1 MGKGIWAVVFALS
14 LAGTAFAASWETS
27 SMRSPKGGLIQ
38 IGMPAHEVLKELG
51 QPLGAHAPTR
61 HTSGKTGK
69 GKEQWSYRGTDGLYT
84 LTFSGGKV
92 VRIVVTPDRD
102 WP

>member
-1 MGKGIWAVVFALS
+1 MGKWIWTIGLALS
-14 LAGTAFAASWETS
+14 LVSAAFAASWETS

-51 QPLGAHAPTR
+51 QPLGAHARTR
-61 HTSGKTGK
+61 HASGKTGK
-69 GKEQWSYRGTDGLYT
+69 GKEKWSYRGTDGLYT
-84 LTFSGGKV
+84 LTLSGGKV
-92 VRIVVTPDRD
+92 VRILVTPDRD